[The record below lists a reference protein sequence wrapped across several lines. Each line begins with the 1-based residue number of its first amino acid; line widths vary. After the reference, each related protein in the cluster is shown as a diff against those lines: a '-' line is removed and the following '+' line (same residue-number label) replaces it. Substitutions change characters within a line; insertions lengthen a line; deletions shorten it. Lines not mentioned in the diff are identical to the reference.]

1 MLCPPATTMS
11 PFAIPS
17 MLRVLAALTALAS
30 ISLCAQGSR
39 DLGDVVIS
47 ADLKTIPVTVSG
59 STPELNTLANLAFKA
74 HGRYRVVPKGGSF
87 DIKFAPAGANQVQV
101 TVAKVGSQLVIESQV
116 GTRTVTSGASAPSGG
131 GVLLSQVAQGT
142 STRNALFRAAD
153 IAVKATS
160 GLKGFFA
167 SRLTFISEYS
177 GKSEVFT
184 GDLFFGE
191 VRQITKDNAQAIT
204 PRWSPDGGKI
214 LYTSFYKQG
223 FPDIFLLD
231 LNSLQ
236 RTTFVS
242 FKGTNMGARFSPNG
256 SQVAMVLS
264 GEGNPEIYVSNAQG
278 RGVARRTRTPSVE
291 ASPSWS
297 PDGSR
302 LIFTSDAAGG
312 PQLYIMP
319 AGGGTGQRLAT
330 NISGYCAEPD
340 WSAGDPN
347 KIAFAARIGRG
358 FQIAVYDMAKRGG
371 AKVVS
376 KAPVDAVEPSWLA
389 DGRHLIYTEKAANS
403 RSICILDTET
413 GKTTRLS
420 PSQLRQTSQA
430 SAWLR

>member
-1 MLCPPATTMS
+1 MS
-11 PFAIPS
+11 LSAMHKFLRGFAF
-17 MLRVLAALTALAS
+17 AALVAAVPVV
-30 ISLCAQGSR
+30 AQGTR
-39 DLGDVVIS
+39 DLGDVVIT
-47 ADLKTIPVTVSG
+47 ADLKTIAVSVSG
-59 STPELNTLANLAFKA
+59 STPELNNLANLAFNA
-74 HGRYRVVPKGGSF
+74 HGRYRRVASGGTE
-87 DIKFAPAGANQVQV
+87 IKFTQVAANQVQV
-101 TVAKVGSQLVIESQV
+101 TVTKG
-116 GTRTVTSGASAPSGG
+116 GAV
-131 GVLLSQVAQGT
+131 VLNQVAQGT

-153 IAVKATS
+153 MAVKATS

-167 SRLTFISEYS
+167 SRLAFISEFS

-191 VRQITKDNAQAIT
+191 VRQITKDNAHAMT
-204 PRWSPDGGKI
+204 PRWSPDGGKL
-214 LYTSFYKQG
+214 LYTSFYKSG

-242 FKGTNMGARFSPNG
+242 FKGTNSGARFSPNG

-278 RGVARRTRTPSVE
+278 RGVARRTRTPAVE

-302 LIFTSDAAGG
+302 LVFTSDAAGG

-319 AGGGTGQRLAT
+319 AGGGQMQRVGT
-330 NISGYCAEPD
+330 NVSGYCAEPD

-347 KIAFAARIGRG
+347 KIAFTARMGRG
-358 FQIAVYDMAKRGG
+358 FQIAVYDLAARGT

-376 KAPVDAVEPSWLA
+376 KSPADAVQPNWLA
-389 DGRHLIYTEKAANS
+389 DGRHLVYTARAANT
-403 RSICILDTET
+403 RSIWILDTET
-413 GKTTRLS
+413 GKRTRLS
-420 PSQLRQTSQA
+420 PDQLKQTSQA
-430 SAWLR
+430 SVWIR

>member
-1 MLCPPATTMS
+1 M
-11 PFAIPS
+11 
-17 MLRVLAALTALAS
+17 VAAVPVF
-30 ISLCAQGSR
+30 AQGTR
-39 DLGDVVIS
+39 NLGDVVIS
-47 ADLKTIPVTVSG
+47 ADLKTISVSVSG
-59 STPELNTLANLAFKA
+59 STPELNNLANLAFNA
-74 HGRYRVVPKGGSF
+74 HGRYRRVASGGSF
-87 DIKFAPAGANQVQV
+87 DIKFTQVAANQVQV
-101 TVAKVGSQLVIESQV
+101 TVSKG
-116 GTRTVTSGASAPSGG
+116 GAV
-131 GVLLSQVAQGT
+131 VLNQVAQGT

-153 IAVKATS
+153 LAVKASS
-160 GLKGFFA
+160 GLNGFFA
-167 SRLTFISEYS
+167 SRLAFISEFS

-214 LYTSFYKQG
+214 LYTSFYKSG

-242 FKGTNMGARFSPNG
+242 FKGTNSGARFSPNG

-278 RGVARRTRTPSVE
+278 RGVARRTRTPTVE
-291 ASPSWS
+291 ASPAWS

-302 LIFTSDAAGG
+302 LIYTSDAAGG

-319 AGGGTGQRLAT
+319 AGGGTAQRVPT

-340 WSAGDPN
+340 WSAGNPN
-347 KIAFAARIGRG
+347 KIAFTTRTGRG
-358 FQIAVYDMAKRGG
+358 FQIAVYDLATRGA

-376 KAPVDAVEPSWLA
+376 KAPVDATEPSWLA
-389 DGRHLIYTEKAANS
+389 DGRHLVYTERAANT
-403 RSICILDTET
+403 RSIWILDTET
-413 GKTTRLS
+413 GKRTRLS
-420 PSQLRQTSQA
+420 PDALRQTSQA
-430 SAWLR
+430 SVWLR

>member
-1 MLCPPATTMS
+1 MKLL
-11 PFAIPS
+11 
-17 MLRVLAALTALAS
+17 LRSLVALA
-30 ISLCAQGSR
+30 ILAPTAVFAQASR
-39 DLGDVVIS
+39 NLGDVVIS
-47 ADLKTIPVTVSG
+47 ADLKTIAVSVSG
-59 STPELNTLANLAFKA
+59 STPELTNLANLAFKS
-74 HGRYRVVPKGGSF
+74 HGRIRLVPTGGSF
-87 DIKFAPAGANQVQV
+87 DIKFAPVAANQVQV
-101 TVAKVGSQLVIESQV
+101 TVSKG
-116 GTRTVTSGASAPSGG
+116 GAV
-131 GVLLSQVAQGT
+131 VLNQVAQGT
-142 STRNALFRAAD
+142 STRNAFFRAAD
-153 IAVKATS
+153 AAVTATT

-184 GDLFFGE
+184 SDLFFGE

-214 LYTSFYKQG
+214 LYTSFYKSG

-242 FKGTNMGARFSPNG
+242 FKGTNSGARFSPNG
-256 SQVAMVLS
+256 SQVALVLS

-278 RGVARRTRTPSVE
+278 RGVARRTRTPAVE
-291 ASPSWS
+291 ASPAWS

-312 PQLYIMP
+312 PQLYTMP
-319 AGGGTGQRLAT
+319 AAGGTMQRVPT
-330 NISGYCAEPD
+330 SISGYCAEPD
-340 WSAGDPN
+340 WSVADPN
-347 KIAFAARIGRG
+347 KIAFTTRIGSG
-358 FQIAVYDMAKRGG
+358 YQIAVYDMAKRGP

-376 KAPVDAVEPSWLA
+376 KAPVDGVEASWLA
-389 DGRHLIYTEKAANS
+389 DGRHLVYTERAANS
-403 RSICILDTET
+403 RSIHLLDTET

-420 PSQLRQTSQA
+420 SAQLKQTSQA

>member
-1 MLCPPATTMS
+1 MHKLLRLLAVAA
-11 PFAIPS
+11 FA
-17 MLRVLAALTALAS
+17 AAVP
-30 ISLCAQGSR
+30 IFAQNGSR

-59 STPELNTLANLAFKA
+59 STPELNNLANLAFSA
-74 HGRYRVVPKGGSF
+74 HGRYRRVPSGGSF
-87 DIKFAPAGANQVQV
+87 TIKFSPVAANQVQV
-101 TVAKVGSQLVIESQV
+101 TVIKGGSRLSVETQV
-116 GTRTVTSGASAPSGG
+116 GGRTLTSEGPASGG
-131 GVLLSQVAQGT
+131 GVVVLNQVVQGT
-142 STRNALFRAAD
+142 SQRNAFFRAAD
-153 IAVKATS
+153 AAVTATS

-167 SRLTFISEYS
+167 SRLAFISEYS

-214 LYTSFYKQG
+214 LYTSFYKSG
-223 FPDIFLLD
+223 FPDIFMLD

-242 FKGTNMGARFSPNG
+242 FKGTNSGARFSPNG

-278 RGVARRTRTPSVE
+278 RGVTRRTRTSTVE
-291 ASPSWS
+291 ASPAWS
-297 PDGSR
+297 PDSSR

-319 AGGGTGQRLAT
+319 AGGGTAQRLPT
-330 NISGYCAEPD
+330 SISGYCAEPD
-340 WSAGDPN
+340 WSAGDSN
-347 KIAFAARIGRG
+347 KIAFTTRIGRG
-358 FQIAVYDMAKRGG
+358 FQIAVYDMAKRTP

-376 KAPVDAVEPSWLA
+376 KAPVDGVEPSWLA
-389 DGRHLIYTEKAANS
+389 DGRHLVYTERAANS

-430 SAWLR
+430 SVWLR